1 MQATPT
7 IDVYRDADRTGPW
20 AYGLALFV
28 HALLVLALTWGVS
41 WQRQDNSL
49 AVEAE
54 LWSAV
59 PQEAAPRAVEPEPQ
73 PVAEPPPPPPP
84 PPEKVEPARPSE
96 ADIALARERERKE
109 REAALQAEQQRQ
121 RAERERQEKA
131 EQAQKA
137 EREKKE
143 AAERQRKDAE
153 DKARKQKE
161 LDQKRKD
168 QAAAAEREKL
178 RQENI
183 RRMQGLA
190 GASGAPSATGTAAQ
204 SSGPSSSY
212 AGRIRARIKPNIA
225 FNDTVNGN
233 PEAVVEVRTSP
244 DGTIVGRKLVKPSGV
259 PGWDEAVLRAIDKT
273 ETLPRDVDGTV
284 WTPMLITFRPKD

>member
-1 MQATPT
+1 MQATPS
-7 IDVYRDADRTGPW
+7 IDVYRDADRTAPW
-20 AYGLALFV
+20 AYGMALFV

-41 WQRQDNSL
+41 WHRQDHTL

-73 PVAEPPPPPPP
+73 PVVEPPPPPPP

-109 REAALQAEQQRQ
+109 REAALEAERLRQ
-121 RAERERQEKA
+121 KAERERQEKI

-143 AAERQRKDAE
+143 AAERQRKEAE
-153 DKARKQKE
+153 DKAHKQKE
-161 LDQKRKD
+161 LDEKRKD

-178 RQENI
+178 RQENL

-190 GASGAPSATGTAAQ
+190 GASGAPSATGNATQ

-225 FNDTVNGN
+225 FTDTVNGN

-244 DGTIVGRKLVKPSGV
+244 DGTIVGRKLVKSSGV
-259 PGWDEAVLRAIDKT
+259 PGWDDAVLRAVDKT

-284 WTPMLITFRPKD
+284 WTPMLISFRPKD